1 MKVAFITDGG
11 LKMGMGHV
19 YRCLTLAEEIKN
31 AAEIYFLTKEGT
43 KIVVN
48 KISVHGYMV
57 SKLKSDKEIIEKIRK
72 IKPDVVVIDKPVID
86 INFTKVLKNNL
97 NIERLVLFDSPS
109 KANMYADVVVNAI
122 IDSNFENKKYIDK
135 ITNTLYFYGPRYL
148 TLRKMFYKYKNKK
161 DRINDIKNILLTFG
175 GSDPSNL
182 TCKVLKMLINANKND
197 LKITIVLG
205 PHFIYYDK
213 LNKVLEM
220 CRHNGL
226 CIKIYKDIENI
237 AELMYNSD
245 LVITSPG
252 LSMFES
258 LFIGVPTIAICQNDL
273 QKNIYKDFEFVYFID
288 CIDNIEKIIFKI
300 YNSLPNIM
308 KTIGKLE
315 IGEGKKEIIG
325 NILSVEGLK

>member
-31 AAEIYFLTKEGT
+31 TAEICFLTKST

-48 KISVHGYMV
+48 KISAHGYTV
-57 SKLKSDKEIIEKIRK
+57 SKLKSNKETIEKIRE
-72 IKPDVVVIDKPVID
+72 IKPDVVVIDKLIVDID
-86 INFTKVLKNNL
+86 FTKFLKNNL
-97 NIERLVLFDSPS
+97 NIKRLVLFDNSS

-122 IDSNFENKKYIDK
+122 VGNNFENRKYIDK
-135 ITNTLYFYGPRYL
+135 ITNTLYFYGPKYL
-148 TLRKMFYKYKNKK
+148 TLRKIFYKYKKKK
-161 DRINDIKNILLTFG
+161 DRINGIKNILLTFG

-182 TCKVLKMLINANKND
+182 TCKVLKMLINDNKND

-205 PHFIYYDK
+205 PHFIYCDE

-220 CRHNGL
+220 CKHNGL

-258 LFIGVPTIAICQNDL
+258 LFIGVPTIAICQNDP
-273 QKNIYKDFEFVYFID
+273 QRDVYRDFEFVCSIE
-288 CIDNIEKIIFKI
+288 CIDNIEKITFKI
-300 YNSLPNIM
+300 YNSLPNM
-308 KTIGKLE
+308 MRNIGKLE
-315 IGEGKKEIIG
+315 IGEGKKEIIDT
-325 NILSVEGLK
+325 ILSVEGLK